1 MFERYTETARRALFF
16 ARYEAS
22 QLGSITI
29 ETEHLLLGLV
39 REGAVLKG
47 LLPMPLDRLRRDIE
61 ARVPF
66 QKRIS
71 TSVEIPFSAETKRAL
86 QFAAQEADAL
96 GHAHIG
102 SEHLL
107 LGLLREEHSGAASTL
122 AAHGAQLDDIRKQ
135 VASLPQPLEGEPQKL
150 AGLQI
155 DRIKGLVEEL
165 ASTAP
170 VTPAA
175 QDLVS
180 RIKAALDAL
189 LKDTLD

>member
-1 MFERYTETARRALFF
+1 MFERYTESARRALFF

-22 QLGSITI
+22 QLGSTAI
-29 ETEHLLLGLV
+29 EAEHLLLGLV
-39 REGAVLKG
+39 REGAVIKA
-47 LLPMPLDRLRRDIE
+47 LLPVPPERLRRDIE

-66 QKRIS
+66 QKEIS
-71 TSVEIPFSAETKRAL
+71 TSVEIPFNAEVKRVL

-96 GHAHIG
+96 GHGHIG
-102 SEHLL
+102 TEHLL
-107 LGLLREEHSGAASTL
+107 LGLLREEHSGAASIL
-122 AAHGAQLDDIRKQ
+122 AAHGASLGDVRKQ
-135 VASLPQPLEGEPQKL
+135 VASLPQPMESAPHGL

-165 ASTAP
+165 ARAP
-170 VTPAA
+170 DTPAA
-175 QDLVS
+175 QELVT